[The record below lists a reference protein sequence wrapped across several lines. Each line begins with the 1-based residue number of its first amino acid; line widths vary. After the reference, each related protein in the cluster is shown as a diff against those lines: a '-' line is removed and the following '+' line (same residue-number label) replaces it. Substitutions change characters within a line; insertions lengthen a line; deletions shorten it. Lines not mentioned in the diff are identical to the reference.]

1 MFGSLGQP
9 AQPSGGGLF
18 GNPTSSQTPASQ
30 TPKPSLFSLGTQQ
43 TSQPASSGGLF
54 GSLGTSTSAS
64 QPQQTASSGLFGN
77 PSSAGSLFGNPS
89 QSQPAQQSTGF
100 PTLGQS
106 ILQPATQT
114 GGSSLFG
121 QAQQQQQGQQQGQTS
136 SEEQN
141 GRPGQ
146 SKGPSSLQAAYFD
159 QILERG
165 KKRNSQENGGLG
177 DLPSLQLGLGD
188 IARKVRNLGTGG
200 PSAEHA
206 KAGDSRA

>member
-1 MFGSLGQP
+1 MSGLFGGGGQ
-9 AQPSGGGLF
+9 QSSGGGLF
-18 GNPTSSQTPASQ
+18 GSSQTPASQ
-30 TPKPSLFSLGTQQ
+30 PQKPTSLFGFPAQQ

-54 GSLGTSTSAS
+54 GSLGASTSAS
-64 QPQQTASSGLFGN
+64 QPQQPATSGLFGSK
-77 PSSAGSLFGNPS
+77 PATGGGLFGS
-89 QSQPAQQSTGF
+89 MGASTSQPAQQSTSGMF

-106 ILQPATQT
+106 ISQPA

-121 QAQQQQQGQQQGQTS
+121 GQQQQQGQQQRQAKPEDGQL
-136 SEEQN
+136 
-141 GRPGQ
+141 GQ
-146 SKGPSSLQAAYFD
+146 SKGPGSLQAAYFD